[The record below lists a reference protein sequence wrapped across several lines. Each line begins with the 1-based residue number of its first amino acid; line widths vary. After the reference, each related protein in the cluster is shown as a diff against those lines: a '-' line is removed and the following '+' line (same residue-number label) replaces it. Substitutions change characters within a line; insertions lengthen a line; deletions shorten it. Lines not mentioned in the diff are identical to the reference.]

1 MAELIASGT
10 TEVNSSDI
18 VLIDGASTTVF
29 LKSGTGGPIVN
40 GATATIQ
47 IRSSGGNYFKV
58 GTLDHYD
65 PVKVIQAPG
74 TFRVVRHANA
84 VAFGVDAE

>member
-10 TEVNSSDI
+10 TEANSSDI
-18 VLIDGASTTVF
+18 VIADGESTTLF

-40 GATATIQ
+40 GAMASVQ
-47 IRSSGGNYFKV
+47 IKSSGAHYFTI
-58 GTLDHYD
+58 GSLDHYN
-65 PVKVIQAPG
+65 PAKVIQAPG

>member
-18 VLIDGASTTVF
+18 VVADGESTTVF

-40 GATATIQ
+40 GAVASVQ
-47 IRSSGGNYFKV
+47 IKSSGGHYFTI
-58 GTLDHYD
+58 GTLDKD
-65 PVKVIQAPG
+65 APAKVIQAPG
-74 TFRVVRHANA
+74 TFRVVRYANG